1 MKKPTIEKVGKGL
14 FDEEFRRE
22 ELKKHK
28 DPLKR
33 LNAVVDWEMFRPIL
47 ETALHKKS
55 KGPGGRPAYDAVL
68 MFKILVL
75 QRVYGLSDEQ
85 AELQIMD
92 RLSFQDFLGLR
103 LADKVPD
110 EKTIWV
116 FRQDLTEK
124 KVAESLFETFKAHLE
139 STGLLLK
146 AGVIVDATFVDV
158 PRQRNTREENET
170 IKKGAIPEEWG
181 KEENQNKLEQKDTDA
196 RWTKKNGERHFGY
209 KDHVKVDRGS
219 KLITAYT
226 VTDASVHDSQAV
238 GNLLTQE
245 DAGKEFHADSA
256 YVGEPI
262 AKVLEEKG
270 MGNAIHEKGYRN
282 HPLTEEQKSR
292 NREKSKIRVRVEHVF
307 GFMQTSMKGIFV
319 RVIGKQRVG
328 MIIGLA
334 NLAYNL
340 FRYEQLLRLG
350 SKA

>member
-1 MKKPTIEKVGKGL
+1 MKKPMIGKAEKGL

-33 LNAVVDWEMFRPIL
+33 LNSVVDWEMFRPVL
-47 ETALHKKS
+47 ERALHKDA
-55 KGPGGRPAYDAVL
+55 KGPGGRPAFDEVM

-92 RLSFQDFLGLR
+92 RLSFQEFLGLR

-124 KVAESLFETFKAHLE
+124 KVVEPLFETFKAHLE
-139 STGLLLK
+139 SAGVLMK

-170 IKKGAIPEEWG
+170 VKRGEIPQEWQ

-219 KLITAYT
+219 KLITAYI
-226 VTDASVHDSQAV
+226 VTSASVHDSQAV
-238 GNLLTQE
+238 DKILTQE
-245 DAGKEFHADSA
+245 DTGKEFHADSA

-262 AKVLEEKG
+262 AKVLEEKR

-282 HPLTEEQKSR
+282 HPLTEEQKAR

-307 GFMQTSMKGIFV
+307 GFMQTSMKGMFV
-319 RVIGKQRVG
+319 RVIGKHRVG
-328 MIIGLA
+328 TIIGLA
-334 NLAYNL
+334 NLTYNL
-340 FRYEQLLRLG
+340 FRYEQVLRLG

>member
-1 MKKPTIEKVGKGL
+1 MKKAVIGKAEKGL

-33 LNAVVDWEMFRPIL
+33 LNAVVDWEMFRPGL
-47 ETALHKKS
+47 AAALHKEA
-55 KGPGGRPAYDAVL
+55 KGPGGRPGFDAVF

-92 RLSFQDFLGLR
+92 RLSFQEFLGLR
-103 LADKVPD
+103 LADPVPD

-116 FRQDLTEK
+116 FRQALTEK
-124 KVAESLFETFKAHLE
+124 QVAEPLFETFKAHLE
-139 STGLLLK
+139 SAGLLMK

-158 PRQRNTREENET
+158 PRQRNTREENAT
-170 IKKGAIPEEWG
+170 IKSGEIPKEW
-181 KEENQNKLEQKDTDA
+181 QTDAQRHKLAQKDTDA
-196 RWTKKNGERHFGY
+196 RWTKKNGDCHFGY

-238 GNLLTQE
+238 DKLLTQE

-262 AKVLEEKG
+262 AKMLEDKR

-282 HPLTEEQKSR
+282 HPLTAEQKVR
-292 NREKSKIRVRVEHVF
+292 NREKSQIRVRVEHVF
-307 GFMQTSMKGIFV
+307 GFMATSMKGMFV

-328 MIIGLA
+328 IVIGLA
-334 NLAYNL
+334 NLTYNL